1 MRPTC
6 ASVLIA
12 HARACSNRSD
22 MRAGI
27 GAVPINARATAGD
40 RADMGACANAMAA
53 CARLR
58 SDRTDM
64 RSRTDAMIANSRATA
79 GD

>member
-1 MRPTC
+1 MRSSTDATIAC
-6 ASVLIA
+6 A
-12 HARACSNRSD
+12 RTRSDRTD

-27 GAVPINARATAGD
+27 GAVLVNARATAGNGT
-40 RADMGACANAMAA
+40 DMGACANAMAA
-53 CARLR
+53 RARLR

-64 RSRTDAMIANSRATA
+64 RSGTDAMIANSRATA